1 MSTISVTGSKEC
13 SRESLSKDDRPHD
26 NTPADVT
33 ETVILK
39 RPFGMRI
46 HKVSLKITFV
56 EPGGNAMGLVGVGDE
71 IVAINKKQTKD
82 IETLNKILKK
92 PSQDAQVT
100 LRRNN
105 YSRSKHKCTTVE
117 TLLVEKGRGL
127 KVMRAVEL
135 YTVDL
140 VIGISP
146 DVDLNDILGLAVK
159 YDAKERVKVMKV
171 NPGSLASIHLRPGDI
186 IREVNGQPI
195 ASKSMLTFWML
206 NGLLSNRQVRLL
218 IERGAGDDAQ
228 VEMPSDVQE
237 IAQKQI
243 ALWRGKKIPVP
254 KKSALRHANDTTS
267 RNIIISPDAVEVFI
281 ASDHDVTALRH
292 VRKGAE

>member
-1 MSTISVTGSKEC
+1 
-13 SRESLSKDDRPHD
+13 
-26 NTPADVT
+26 
-33 ETVILK
+33 
-39 RPFGMRI
+39 
-46 HKVSLKITFV
+46 
-56 EPGGNAMGLVGVGDE
+56 MGIVGVGDE

-92 PSQDAQVT
+92 PSQEAQVT

-127 KVMRAVEL
+127 K
-135 YTVDL
+135 VDL

-243 ALWRGKKIPVP
+243 ALWRGKKIPLP
-254 KKSALRHANDTTS
+254 KKSALRHANDTTT
-267 RNIIISPDAVEVFI
+267 RNIIISPEAVEVFI

>member
-1 MSTISVTGSKEC
+1 MGSVG
-13 SRESLSKDDRPHD
+13 
-26 NTPADVT
+26 
-33 ETVILK
+33 
-39 RPFGMRI
+39 
-46 HKVSLKITFV
+46 ITFV
-56 EPGGNAMGLVGVGDE
+56 EPGGNAMGIVGVGDE

-92 PSQDAQVT
+92 PSQEAQVT

-135 YTVDL
+135 YTWFVCVAETCTEVTKIVVITASESHGYCASVILMFASTTDL
-140 VIGISP
+140 A
-146 DVDLNDILGLAVK
+146 LTW
-159 YDAKERVKVMKV
+159 
-171 NPGSLASIHLRPGDI
+171 
-186 IREVNGQPI
+186 EVNGQPI

-243 ALWRGKKIPVP
+243 ALWRGKKIPLP
-254 KKSALRHANDTTS
+254 KKSALRHANDTTT
-267 RNIIISPDAVEVFI
+267 RNIIISPEAVEVFI